1 MPASLSKGRRPAQ
14 PISILPAAMNAPKR
28 PLSPWAF
35 VLCLSGVS
43 TALASEPESPAPPPS
58 ATVVV
63 TASLAPGSLALSN
76 REILILDA
84 ETIRRMPVKT
94 LGEVLALA
102 ATVDLQSRVP
112 GGLFGDIRMRGTHY
126 AGVLVCIDGVR
137 WNDPQT
143 AHFNL
148 EIPIPLEMVDRI
160 EVLTGSQSAF
170 FGSEAVG
177 GVINV
182 ITRRP
187 AQRTEARAEG
197 GSYGLAS
204 TAGLVEVSEGPWHGR
219 TFAGYTRSDGF
230 TAGRDFGMTQAVA
243 EVDRDL
249 AQGHVRALYTFL
261 DNRFG
266 AKGFYGNY
274 PSTEATT
281 GQGLLLSAVL
291 DQGAFAGHATR
302 MDATWRRQD
311 DNFILYK
318 DRPDLYQNLH
328 TNDTTQFKVVSVLG
342 RVGGATLTGAFETSR
357 DTLTSARLGNRRTD
371 RLAGTLEAQGELA
384 PGLTLQTS
392 LRSDTYS
399 SWGNVLTPGAGLT
412 WFLSPRL
419 KLRAAWG
426 RAFRA
431 PSFTELYYTSPAQI
445 GNAALQPERAD
456 SVEGGAD
463 WYGAGGTVLSLTA
476 FHRRDRD
483 QIDWIRRL
491 PTERWAAANIGTVNV
506 DGLSVSVAVQP
517 LPSLRCTAGWT
528 FIQQDI
534 PPANYTS
541 RYAPDGVRNQVAL
554 GADADLGGGTHL
566 ATTFQYKQRTL
577 EGPDPALLA
586 FRLRRTYGA
595 LEVYLQ
601 GDNLLGRR
609 YEEILGV
616 PMPGRTFSLGLR
628 YSPGRAAR

>member
-1 MPASLSKGRRPAQ
+1 MPARPSKGRRPAQ
-14 PISILPAAMNAPKR
+14 PVSLLPSSPNAPKR
-28 PLSPWAF
+28 PLRPLAF
-35 VLCLSGVS
+35 LLGLSGVS
-43 TALASEPESPAPPPS
+43 GALASEPGSPALPPS

-84 ETIRRMPVKT
+84 ETIQRMPVNT
-94 LGEVLALA
+94 LGEILALA

-112 GGLFGDIRMRGTHY
+112 GGLFGDLRMRGTHY

-143 AHFNL
+143 GHFNL
-148 EIPIPLEMVDRI
+148 EIPIPMEMVDRI
-160 EVLTGSQSAF
+160 EVLTGSQCAF

-187 AQRTEARAEG
+187 ARRTEARAEA
-197 GSYGLAS
+197 GSYGQAS
-204 TAGLVEVSEGPWHGR
+204 AAGLVEVSEGPWHGR
-219 TFAGYTRSDGF
+219 TFAGHARSDGF
-230 TAGRDFGMTQAVA
+230 TANRGFGMTQAVA
-243 EVDRDL
+243 EAGRDL
-249 AQGHVRALYTFL
+249 AQGYVRALYTFL
-261 DNRFG
+261 DSRFG
-266 AKGFYGNY
+266 ASGFYGNY

-281 GQGLLLSAVL
+281 GHGLLLSAVL

-302 MDATWRRQD
+302 LDATWRRHD
-311 DNFILYK
+311 DNFVLYK

-342 RVGGATLTGAFETSR
+342 KIGGATLTGAVEASR
-357 DTLTSARLGNRRTD
+357 DTLASARLGNRRAD

-392 LRSDTYS
+392 LRSDHYS
-399 SWGNVLTPGAGLT
+399 TWGNVLTPGAGLT

-491 PTERWAAANIGTVNV
+491 PVEPWTAANIGSVNV
-506 DGLSVSVAVQP
+506 DGLSVSAAVQL
-517 LPSLRCTAGWT
+517 LPSLRGTAGWT
-528 FIQQDI
+528 FTQQDI
-534 PPANYTS
+534 PPADYTS
-541 RYAPDGVRNQVAL
+541 RYAPDGVRHQVSL
-554 GADADLGGGTHL
+554 SADADLGGGTRL

-577 EGPDPALLA
+577 EGPDPALLS
-586 FRLRRTYGA
+586 FRLGRTHGA
-595 LEVYLQ
+595 WEVYLQ
-601 GDNLLGRR
+601 GNNLLDRR
-609 YEEILGV
+609 YEEIIGV

-628 YSPGRAAR
+628 WNPRKI